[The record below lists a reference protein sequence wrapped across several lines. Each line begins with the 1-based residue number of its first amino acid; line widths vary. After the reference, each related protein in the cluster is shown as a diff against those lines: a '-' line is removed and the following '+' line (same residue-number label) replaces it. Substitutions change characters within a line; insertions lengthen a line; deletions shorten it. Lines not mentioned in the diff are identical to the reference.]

1 MSITGRAQVGEF
13 KPDNL
18 IAGNRHPI
26 DVRHITIKAGQKL
39 VRGSVLEQDT
49 EGKEKYV
56 LRGTRAAKA
65 AVQTEEE
72 VKTETLAEVE
82 AEYILAED
90 VDASEEDTIG
100 LVYQSGEFAE
110 NVLVTKDGYKISED
124 DRRAL
129 RKAGIFLSTIM
140 M

>member
-1 MSITGRAQVGEF
+1 MSITGRTQVGEF

-18 IAGNRHPI
+18 IAGNRHPV
-26 DVRHITIKAGQKL
+26 DVRHVIIKEGQKL

-49 EGKEKYV
+49 EEAKKYV
-56 LRGTRAAKA
+56 LRGTRAEKA
-65 AVQTEEE
+65 AAQTEE
-72 VKTETLAEVE
+72 VAKTETLVEVE

-100 LVYQSGEFAE
+100 LVYQTGEFAE
-110 NVLVTKDGYKISED
+110 NALVTKDGYKISEE